1 MPAFQLTYSTMFAAP
16 AQLHELFDDALV
28 RVRQGEGREH
38 ALFIGGCDVLT
49 DRKFLKHSPID
60 QRRLLG
66 RFQIA
71 GAAEVER
78 AMRSASDA
86 FKVWRATPWEGRVA
100 LLRKAARLIEERVY
114 DIAAA
119 TALEV
124 GKNRMEALGE
134 IQEAADFFKIYAD
147 QMEQG
152 AGFDRALPDDPIAG
166 SKSHNRSVLKPYGVW
181 VVIAPFNFPFAL
193 AAGPVAAALATG
205 NTVVLKG
212 AEDTP
217 WAGRMLA
224 ECLRDAGFPSGV
236 FNYLNGTGAEAGELL
251 IQHALTGGITFTG
264 SHAVGLRIAA
274 AQTAKRRF
282 LPVIAEMGGKNSA
295 IVTRRA
301 DLDSAATGIVR
312 SSFGM
317 QGQKCSALSR
327 LYVDEAVADALI
339 AAVTS
344 KMKVLTIGDPTG
356 TNTWLGPVATQA
368 AYGRYANY
376 CRELRSGGS
385 RILMGGEQLRAGE
398 LEHGF
403 YCAPTLA
410 ESPGEH
416 PLWNQEMFC
425 PIVMLRR
432 VRDRDRAM
440 LLANTSEFGLTAG
453 FYGAADEINWFFENI
468 EAGVTYAN
476 RSLGATTGAWP
487 GYQAF
492 AGWKGSSSTGKA
504 IGSFYYLPQ
513 YMREQSQTHI
523 SP

>member
-1 MPAFQLTYSTMFAAP
+1 MGGFHLTYSTMFAAP
-16 AQLHELFDDALV
+16 AELHELFERALA
-28 RVRQGEGREH
+28 RVRQTEGREH
-38 ALFIGGCDVLT
+38 ALFIDGCDVFT
-49 DRKFLKHSPID
+49 DRKFVKRSPID
-60 QRRLLG
+60 QRRILG
-66 RFQIA
+66 QFQIA
-71 GAAEVER
+71 GGAEVDR
-78 AMRSASDA
+78 AMRAASDA
-86 FKVWRATPWEGRVA
+86 FRGWRSTSWMERVA
-100 LLRKAARLIEERVY
+100 LLHKAARLIEERVY

-147 QMEQG
+147 QMQQG
-152 AGFDRALPDDPIAG
+152 AGFDRVLPNDPIAG
-166 SKSHNRSVLKPYGVW
+166 SPSHNRSVLKPYGVW

-224 ECLRDAGFPSGV
+224 ECLRDAGLPPGV
-236 FNYLNGTGAEAGELL
+236 FNYLNGTGEEAGEML

-301 DLDSAATGIVR
+301 DLESAATGIVR
-312 SSFGM
+312 SSFGL

-327 LYVDEAVADALI
+327 LYVDEGVADALI
-339 AAVTS
+339 AAIRS
-344 KMKVLTIGDPTG
+344 KMQVLTIGDPTAA
-356 TNTWLGPVATQA
+356 NTWFGPVATQA
-368 AYGRYANY
+368 AYDRYADY
-376 CRELRSGGS
+376 CRELGRGGS
-385 RILMGGEQLRAGE
+385 RILMGAEQLRVGA
-398 LEHGF
+398 LEHGLF
-403 YCAPTLA
+403 CAPTLA
-410 ESPGEH
+410 ESPGDH

-432 VRDRDRAM
+432 VPDREHAM
-440 LLANTSEFGLTAG
+440 LLANRSEFGLTAG
-453 FYGAADEINWFFENI
+453 FYGAAEEIGWFFENI

-513 YMREQSQTHI
+513 YMREQSQTYI
-523 SP
+523 E

>member
-1 MPAFQLTYSTMFAAP
+1 MAGFQLTYSTMFAAP
-16 AQLHELFDDALV
+16 PELHELFDRALV
-28 RVRQGEGREH
+28 RVSQTEGREH
-38 ALFIGGCDVLT
+38 ALFIGGCDVFT
-49 DRKFLKHSPID
+49 DRKSLKRSPVD
-60 QRRLLG
+60 QRRILG
-66 RFQIA
+66 QFQIA
-71 GAAEVER
+71 GPAEVDR
-78 AMRSASDA
+78 AMRAASDA
-86 FKVWRATPWEGRVA
+86 FKGWRSTPWSERVA
-100 LLRKAARLIEERVY
+100 LLRKAARSIEERVY

-147 QMEQG
+147 HMEQG

-166 SKSHNRSVLKPYGVW
+166 SPSHNRSVLKPYGVW

-193 AAGPVAAALATG
+193 AAGPVAAALAAG

-224 ECLRDAGFPSGV
+224 ECLRDCGFPAGV
-236 FNYLNGTGAEAGELL
+236 FNYLNGTGDEAGEML

-264 SHAVGLRIAA
+264 SHAVGVRIAA

-282 LPVIAEMGGKNSA
+282 LPIIAEMGGKNSV

-312 SSFGM
+312 SSFGL

-327 LYVDEAVADALI
+327 LYVDESVADALV
-339 AAVTS
+339 AAVMS
-344 KMKVLTIGDPTG
+344 KMKVLTIGDPTEAS
-356 TNTWLGPVATQA
+356 TWFGPVATQA
-368 AYGRYANY
+368 AYGRYADY
-376 CRELRSGGS
+376 CRGLRSGGS

-410 ESPGEH
+410 ESPGDH

-432 VRDRDRAM
+432 VADREQAM
-440 LLANTSEFGLTAG
+440 VLANRSEFGLTAG
-453 FYGAADEINWFFENI
+453 FYGGPDEIEWFFENI
-468 EAGVTYAN
+468 EVGVTYAN

-513 YMREQSQTHI
+513 YMREQSQTHVG
-523 SP
+523 

>member
-1 MPAFQLTYSTMFAAP
+1 MAGFQLTYSTMFAAP
-16 AQLHELFDDALV
+16 PEMHELFDGALL
-28 RVRQGEGREH
+28 RVRQAEGREH
-38 ALFIGGCDVLT
+38 ALFIGGCDVYT
-49 DRKFLKHSPID
+49 ARKFIKRCPID
-60 QRRLLG
+60 RRRILG
-66 RFQIA
+66 QFQVA
-71 GAAEVER
+71 GAAEVNG
-78 AMRSASDA
+78 AMRAASDA
-86 FKVWRATPWEGRVA
+86 FKAWRSTSWIDRVA
-100 LLRKAARLIEERVY
+100 LLRKAAGLIEERVY

-134 IQEAADFFKIYAD
+134 IQEAADFFKIYAE

-152 AGFDRALPDDPIAG
+152 GGFDRALPDDPIAG
-166 SKSHNRSVLKPYGVW
+166 NPSHNRSVLKPYGVW

-193 AAGPVAAALATG
+193 AAGPMAAALVAG

-212 AEDTP
+212 AEETP
-217 WAGRMLA
+217 LAGRMLA

-236 FNYLNGTGAEAGELL
+236 FNYLNGTGAEAGEML

-274 AQTAKRRF
+274 AQAARGRF
-282 LPVIAEMGGKNSA
+282 LPVIAEMGGKNST
-295 IVTRRA
+295 IVTRSA

-327 LYVDEAVADALI
+327 LYVDEGVADALI
-339 AAVTS
+339 AAITS
-344 KMKVLTIGDPTG
+344 KMAVLTIGDPTG
-356 TNTWLGPVATQA
+356 ANTWLGPVATQA
-368 AYGRYANY
+368 AYDRYAKY
-376 CRELRSGGS
+376 CHELKNGGS
-385 RILMGGEQLRAGE
+385 RILMGGEQLRHGA
-398 LEHGF
+398 LEHGY

-410 ESPGEH
+410 ESPADH

-432 VRDRDRAM
+432 VGDRDEAM
-440 LLANTSEFGLTAG
+440 RLANTSNFGLTAG
-453 FYGAADEINWFFENI
+453 FYGAADEIDWFFENI
-468 EAGVTYAN
+468 EAGATYAN

-492 AGWKGSSSTGKA
+492 AGWKGSSSTDKA
-504 IGSFYYLPQ
+504 IASFYYLPQ

-523 SP
+523 R

>member
-1 MPAFQLTYSTMFAAP
+1 MSGFQLTYSTMFAAP
-16 AQLHELFDDALV
+16 PELHELFDRALV
-28 RVRQGEGREH
+28 RVRQAEGREH
-38 ALFIGGCDVLT
+38 ALFIGGSDVFT
-49 DRKFLKHSPID
+49 ERKSLNRSPID
-60 QRRLLG
+60 QRRILG
-66 RFQIA
+66 QFQIA
-71 GAAEVER
+71 GPAEVDR
-78 AMRSASDA
+78 AMRAASDA
-86 FKVWRATPWEGRVA
+86 FKSWRSTPWAGRVA

-119 TALEV
+119 TAFEV

-152 AGFDRALPDDPIAG
+152 AGFDRVLPDDPIAG
-166 SKSHNRSVLKPYGVW
+166 SPSHNRSVLKPYGVW
-181 VVIAPFNFPFAL
+181 VVISPFNFPFAL
-193 AAGPVAAALATG
+193 AAGPVAAALVAG

-212 AEDTP
+212 SEDTP

-224 ECLRDAGFPSGV
+224 ECLRDAGFPAGV
-236 FNYLNGTGAEAGELL
+236 FNYLNGTGEEAGELL

-274 AQTAKRRF
+274 AQSAKRRF

-301 DLDSAATGIVR
+301 DLDSAAMGIVR
-312 SSFGM
+312 SSFGL

-327 LYVDEAVADALI
+327 LYVDEGVADALI
-339 AAVTS
+339 AAITA
-344 KMKVLTIGDPTG
+344 KMRQLTIGDPTEA
-356 TNTWLGPVATQA
+356 NTWLGPVATQA
-368 AYGRYANY
+368 AYGRYADY
-376 CRELRSGGS
+376 CRGLRGDGS
-385 RILMGGEQLRAGE
+385 RILAGGEQLRDGE

-410 ESPGEH
+410 ESPGSH

-432 VRDRDRAM
+432 VADRDQAM
-440 LLANTSEFGLTAG
+440 LLANRSEFGLTAG
-453 FYGAADEINWFFENI
+453 FYGAADEIDWFFGNI

-513 YMREQSQTHI
+513 YMREQSQTYI
-523 SP
+523 E